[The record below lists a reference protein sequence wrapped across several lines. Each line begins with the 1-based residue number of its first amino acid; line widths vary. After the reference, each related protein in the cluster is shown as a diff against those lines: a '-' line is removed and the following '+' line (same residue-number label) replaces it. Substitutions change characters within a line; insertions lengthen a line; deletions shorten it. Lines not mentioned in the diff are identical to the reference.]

1 MSIPAKRISKVII
14 ADQWFTVHLNS
25 FEVLEMEFTGEDGQP
40 LYDEAIDTKAYHFK
54 TDNKDEYYGP
64 LAAIQLFKLIDV

>member
-14 ADQWFTVHLNS
+14 ADQWFTVFLDS
-25 FEVLEMEFTGEDGQP
+25 FTVVDMEFTDDDGSP
-40 LYDEAIDTKAYHFK
+40 LTDPIDAKAYHFR

-64 LAAIQLFKLIDV
+64 LSAIQLFKLIDV